1 MTTWTVYIVRCADDT
16 LYTGIAKDA
25 ARRAE
30 EHNSNDLLAARYT
43 RTRRP
48 VVLVYEDVVATRSDA
63 LKYEY
68 RIKQLSRKE
77 KEELIIKGRECRA
90 PQGDSLKGYRLR
102 HNRPS
107 AINE

>member
-30 EHNSNDLLAARYT
+30 EHNSNDLLGARYT

-48 VVLVYEDVVATRSDA
+48 VALVYEDVVATRSDA

-68 RIKQLSRKE
+68 RIKQMSRKE
-77 KEELIIKGRECRA
+77 KEELIMKGLNVVPR
-90 PQGDSLKGYRLR
+90 KGIPAFG
-102 HNRPS
+102 HK
-107 AINE
+107 

>member
-16 LYTGIAKDA
+16 LYTGIAQDA
-25 ARRAE
+25 LRRAE
-30 EHNSNDLLAARYT
+30 EHNSNDPLGARYT

-48 VVLVYEDVVATRSDA
+48 VALVYEYVVATRSDA

-77 KEELIIKGRECRA
+77 KEELIMKGLNVVPA
-90 PQGDSLKGYRLR
+90 KGYP
-102 HNRPS
+102 PS